1 MLEKSINPTHP
12 PLLRQG
18 VYIAEF
24 ESALQSR
31 AKIYWHY
38 PSGRAVAEYS

>member
-1 MLEKSINPTHP
+1 MLEKSINPSHP

-18 VYIAEF
+18 VYIAE
-24 ESALQSR
+24 SALQSR
-31 AKIYWHY
+31 AKIYRHY